1 MKRVILSAVAAALL
15 VLAFG
20 LSTARHARPATSEQ
34 NNSSDKYQIKIDNF
48 SFGPSTLTVPVG
60 ATVTWTNQDDVPHS
74 VTSAEGKTL
83 KSPVLDTDQK
93 FSYTFTEAGTY
104 PYYCA
109 IHPKMTGKVIVR

>member
-1 MKRVILSAVAAALL
+1 MRDTILTAAVAALL
-15 VLAFG
+15 VLFFG
-20 LSTARHARPATSEQ
+20 LSKASHARPSASEQ
-34 NNSSDKYQIKIDNF
+34 NDSSDKYQVKIDNF